1 LTASPSA
8 GLTATLGKNT
18 LVLTGG
24 FDSTTLS
31 LSAAANG
38 DYTVT
43 VTGTSGSLSHTT
55 AIITLHVTTPDF
67 SITASP
73 TSISIAVGGSGTST
87 ITITPSGGFSGTVS
101 LTATVNP
108 STGLTATLNPTTITM
123 SGTST
128 LTVTASAAGNYTVTV
143 TGTSGTITHSTTVT
157 VTVTSGTQV
166 APPVFTQTNWKQR
179 LSLSKNN
186 FQQTFKFGIK
196 NVDPSTTIYA
206 QVQISAIDGSGAEP
220 FTLTSAVF
228 ALTPGQTLNN
238 LILTKAFTNADIG
251 ESFTFQMVILWGT
264 SPTSL
269 TNQSTLVNGGP
280 ASGIRTSGSFTILP

>member
-1 LTASPSA
+1 
-8 GLTATLGKNT
+8 
-18 LVLTGG
+18 
-24 FDSTTLS
+24 
-31 LSAAANG
+31 
-38 DYTVT
+38 
-43 VTGTSGSLSHTT
+43 
-55 AIITLHVTTPDF
+55 
-67 SITASP
+67 
-73 TSISIAVGGSGTST
+73 
-87 ITITPSGGFSGTVS
+87 
-101 LTATVNP
+101 
-108 STGLTATLNPTTITM
+108 M

-220 FTLTSAVF
+220 F
-228 ALTPGQTLNN
+228 
-238 LILTKAFTNADIG
+238 IR